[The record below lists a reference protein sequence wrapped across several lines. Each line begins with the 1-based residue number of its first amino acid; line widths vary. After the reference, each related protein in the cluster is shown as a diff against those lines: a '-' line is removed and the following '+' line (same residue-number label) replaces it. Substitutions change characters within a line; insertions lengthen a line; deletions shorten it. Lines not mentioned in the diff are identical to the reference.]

1 MVQIGKIN
9 TLKVNRFVDFG
20 AFLEAGDGI
29 EILLPKRYLTEGVKE
44 GDEIDV
50 FVYNDSEDRLVAVT
64 DRPKAMVG
72 EFALLR
78 VSQVNATGAFLDWGL
93 PKELLVP
100 FREQK
105 VRMEQGR
112 YYVVYIYLDDN
123 TKRIVA
129 SAKLDKFVDN
139 TIPHYRTDELVDV
152 LIAKRTDLGY
162 RVIINNL
169 HWGMIYH
176 NEVFAEINIGEHHQ
190 ARVKTIRR
198 DGKIDLL
205 LGTKAKSRTADLA
218 ERLVEHMRANGG
230 SMHITDASTPEEIR
244 AYFKCSKRDFKQA
257 IGHLFKKNRIDIQPD
272 AITLVTNK

>member
-139 TIPHYRTDELVDV
+139 TIPH
-152 LIAKRTDLGY
+152 
-162 RVIINNL
+162 
-169 HWGMIYH
+169 
-176 NEVFAEINIGEHHQ
+176 
-190 ARVKTIRR
+190 
-198 DGKIDLL
+198 
-205 LGTKAKSRTADLA
+205 
-218 ERLVEHMRANGG
+218 
-230 SMHITDASTPEEIR
+230 
-244 AYFKCSKRDFKQA
+244 
-257 IGHLFKKNRIDIQPD
+257 
-272 AITLVTNK
+272 